1 MSMVID
7 AEIRILN
14 NPDMELKGEAWL
26 KGASEDGGSFSPWN
40 TLAVLDGGSFW
51 SGGDAV
57 NGEQFLKKLFAID
70 MVIVY

>member
-40 TLAVLDGGSFW
+40 TLATLDGGSFW
-51 SGGDAV
+51 SGGDSFDGGQVLA
-57 NGEQFLKKLFAID
+57 QLMSID
-70 MVIVY
+70 MVIVN